1 MATPEFIRTLREK
14 VGTSVLQVPTAAV
27 FTIDS
32 SNRVLAVRN
41 HGRSE
46 WTIPGGIVEP
56 YEVPSDAAVREA
68 WEETGIYVNLER
80 VLGIYGGVDCT
91 TTYSNGDQV
100 SWVVTIF
107 VARPVGG
114 TLRPDN
120 EETEEA
126 RYFTRTELETLPCT
140 PLFRKALEA
149 EKTGALQTFFQP
161 PIWKP
166 DADLP

>member
-1 MATPEFIRTLREK
+1 MSTPDFIRALREK

-27 FTIDS
+27 FTVDG

-41 HGRSE
+41 HGRSQ

-68 WEETGIYVNLER
+68 WEETGIYVSLER
-80 VLGIYGGVDCT
+80 VLGIYGGVDCG
-91 TTYSNGDQV
+91 TTYPNGDQI

-107 VARPVGG
+107 VACPIRGI
-114 TLRPDN
+114 LRPDD

-126 RYFTRTELETLPCT
+126 RYFTRSELETLPCT
-140 PLFRKALEA
+140 PLFRMALEA
-149 EKTGALQTFFQP
+149 EKTGAFQTFFRP
-161 PIWKP
+161 SLWKRNT
-166 DADLP
+166 DLS